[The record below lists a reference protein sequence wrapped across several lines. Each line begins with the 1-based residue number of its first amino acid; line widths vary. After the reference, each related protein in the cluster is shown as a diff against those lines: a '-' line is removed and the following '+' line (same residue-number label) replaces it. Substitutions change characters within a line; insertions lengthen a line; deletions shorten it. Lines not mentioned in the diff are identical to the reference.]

1 MIHWTIIVRSTEMP
15 ALKTDSSEATYV
27 ALTFNTII
35 LLSTTYI
42 KILKWLSSNRSLTR
56 NQHKY
61 FQSVII
67 LI

>member
-1 MIHWTIIVRSTEMP
+1 MIHWTIIVCATEMP

-42 KILKWLSSNRSLTR
+42 QILKWLSYNRSLTR
-56 NQHKY
+56 NQHY
-61 FQSVII
+61 ISNQC
-67 LI
+67 

>member
-56 NQHKY
+56 NQHY
-61 FQSVII
+61 ISNQY
-67 LI
+67 

>member
-35 LLSTTYI
+35 LLSTTYT

-61 FQSVII
+61 LQSGII

>member
-15 ALKTDSSEATYV
+15 ALKTDSVEATYV
-27 ALTFNTII
+27 ALTFNTIR

-56 NQHKY
+56 
-61 FQSVII
+61 QSVII